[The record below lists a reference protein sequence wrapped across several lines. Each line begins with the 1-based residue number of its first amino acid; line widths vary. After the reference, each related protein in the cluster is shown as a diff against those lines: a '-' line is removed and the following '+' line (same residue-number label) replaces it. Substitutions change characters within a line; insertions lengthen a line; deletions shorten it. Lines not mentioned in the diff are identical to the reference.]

1 MKNIPQFLEKYFW
14 DVNFLELNIEKDSQ
28 FIIERILEN
37 GDKKEIQWMKNN
49 FSSEQIRE
57 MILNSKNL
65 SPKSVNFWRHIYNL
79 DKSKILCLKKL
90 FQKKQKR
97 IWEY

>member
-14 DVNFLELNIEKDSQ
+14 DVSFSELRKEKYPE

-37 GDKKEIQWMKNN
+37 GDKKAIRWMKNN
-49 FSSEQIRE
+49 FSSEQIKE
-57 MILNSKNL
+57 KILSSKNL
-65 SPKSVNFWRHIYNL
+65 SPKSANFWRIIYNL

-97 IWEY
+97 IWKY